1 MDLSPQLLLSAYCQG
16 IFPMA
21 HEDGEIYWHDPNPRT
36 ILPLNEFHLPRSL
49 ARTVRK
55 RPFTIRANTNFAG
68 VIRACAAPAPGRGQT
83 WISAEIIRAYIQLH
97 QLGFAHSV
105 EAWRNGCLVGG
116 LYGVAI
122 GGLFAGESMFHHE
135 RDASKV
141 ALVHLVR
148 ALRTGG
154 FRLLDV
160 QYMTDHL
167 AQFGAIEIP
176 HTVYK
181 ARLRQALQVQ
191 GQFVVTGEGVT
202 K

>member
-21 HEDGEIYWHDPNPRT
+21 HEDGEIYWHDPNPRA
-36 ILPLNEFHLPRSL
+36 ILPLNEFHLTRSL

-83 WISAEIIRAYIQLH
+83 WISAEIIRAYTQLH

-105 EAWRNGCLVGG
+105 EAWQNGRLVGG

-148 ALRTGG
+148 ALRRGG

-176 HTVYK
+176 RAVYK

-191 GQFVVTGEGVT
+191 GEFVVKG
-202 K
+202 

>member
-21 HEDGEIYWHDPNPRT
+21 HEDGEIYWHDPNPRA
-36 ILPLNEFHLPRSL
+36 ILPLNEFHLTRSL

-55 RPFTIRANTNFAG
+55 RPFAIRANTNFAG
-68 VIRACAAPAPGRGQT
+68 VIRACAAPASGRGQT
-83 WISAEIIRAYIQLH
+83 WISAEIIRAYTQLH

-105 EAWRNGCLVGG
+105 EAWRNGRLVGG

-122 GGLFAGESMFHHE
+122 GGLFAGESMFYYE

-148 ALRTGG
+148 ALRQGG

-176 HTVYK
+176 RIVYK

-191 GQFVVTGEGVT
+191 GQFVVDG
-202 K
+202 

>member
-21 HEDGEIYWHDPNPRT
+21 HEDGDIYWHDPNPRA
-36 ILPLNEFHLPRSL
+36 ILPLNEFYLPRSL

-83 WISAEIIRAYIQLH
+83 WISAEIIRAYTQLH

-105 EAWRNGCLVGG
+105 EAWQNGRMVGG

-167 AQFGAIEIP
+167 AKFGAIEIP
-176 HTVYK
+176 RIVYK

-191 GQFVVTGEGVT
+191 GRFVVTG
-202 K
+202 